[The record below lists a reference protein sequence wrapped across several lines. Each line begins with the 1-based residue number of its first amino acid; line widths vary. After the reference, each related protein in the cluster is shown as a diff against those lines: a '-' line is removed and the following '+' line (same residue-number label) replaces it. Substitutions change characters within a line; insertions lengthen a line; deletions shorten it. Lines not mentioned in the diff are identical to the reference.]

1 MPAGNYDTVLFAE
14 HGLYSPALEPKYQIH
29 DRICAMN
36 KGTMTCLS
44 YNTNDREGTKWN
56 QYGGTDITLNAN
68 IRVRVTKG
76 GWSGDLTK
84 LGRWTWT
91 RIGGKDGIAAVFVSA
106 YRLCYNPGGLH
117 TLWRQQSRY
126 FKKIEGT
133 RDPDSYA
140 LFI

>member
-1 MPAGNYDTVLFAE
+1 M
-14 HGLYSPALEPKYQIH
+14 
-29 DRICAMN
+29 
-36 KGTMTCLS
+36 
-44 YNTNDREGTKWN
+44 
-56 QYGGTDITLNAN
+56 
-68 IRVRVTKG
+68 TKG
-76 GWSGDLTK
+76 GWGGDPTK